1 MDKKIV
7 VCGKSPLGYRPMWH
21 GEIIPKTAI
30 FDEGYDG
37 EWQKIV
43 DVTEDEVGEAFNV
56 DEHVPHAVPCNHAP
70 LFEYE
75 EDDEPQEPG
84 VPYGFRRLGM
94 GEEIPYYA
102 LVLDGGQFRQID
114 GEDWIRHLEVGDSD
128 FVIARIIPEGYDV
141 LGWDEEARPDDLY
154 ILAGVE
160 NDEWEPFGVDGCSIN
175 EYWDAVFIRKRLS
188 VEDQIAQY
196 IDEQVA
202 LTAKYNELWEKTGL
216 SGDSFVLTEELAR
229 IKNAVKG

>member
-7 VCGKSPLGYRPMWH
+7 IRGKAPLGFRPMWH

-43 DVTEDEVGEAFNV
+43 DVTEDEVGEIFNI
-56 DEHVPHAVPCNHAP
+56 DDHVPHAVPCNHAP

-75 EDDEPQEPG
+75 EDDEPQEPEI
-84 VPYGFRRLGM
+84 PEGFRRLEV
-94 GEEIPYYA
+94 GEEVPYYA
-102 LVLDGGQFRQID
+102 LLWDGCSFRQIGD
-114 GEDWIRHLEVGDSD
+114 EHGIRHLVVGDSD
-128 FVIARIIPEGYDV
+128 LLIARVIPEGHDV
-141 LGWDEEARPDDLY
+141 LGWDEEAKSDDLY

-160 NDEWEPFGVDGCSIN
+160 DDEWEPFGIDGCSIS

-188 VEDQIAQY
+188 VKERIAQY

-202 LTAKYNELWEKTGL
+202 LTTKYSDLWAKTGT
-216 SGDSFVLTEELAR
+216 SGQSLAFTEELTR